1 MSTVKKLRPKTHD
14 VLTVSIANVLDFAS
28 PLGISQAT
36 KDDLAQAQGR
46 VAPAEGWGFVMLN
59 PEQQRKVLKAIDVC
73 KNPFITLKVWNSV
86 ISFIAYDR
94 DGEIMASRDQIADAA
109 ALTPQHT
116 SRALSILVEIG
127 ALLRI
132 ARGRYAINP
141 HVGWSGP
148 LVKREDAAKDAPKLR
163 LVEKTAG

>member
-59 PEQQRKVLKAIDVC
+59 PEQQRQVLKSIKDGPR
-73 KNPFITLKVWNSV
+73 PFDTIAAWNAC
-86 ISFIAYDR
+86 ISFIGYDH
-94 DGEIMASRDQIADAA
+94 DGEIMASRTQIAEAA
-109 ALTPQHT
+109 GISPDNT
-116 SRALSILVEIG
+116 SRALSRLVEIG

-148 LVKREDAAKDAPKLR
+148 LMKREDAAKDAPKLR